1 MHKQPVFTKSVID
14 KEELLAIIKEIR
26 ALMPDEVTQAV
37 WINKEERNKEILNE
51 AKRDAKELVAQ
62 AERDVLKK

>member
-1 MHKQPVFTKSVID
+1 MHKQPVFHKSVID

-37 WINKEERNKEILNE
+37 WINKERNRNIK
-51 AKRDAKELVAQ
+51 
-62 AERDVLKK
+62 